1 MPKDLTA
8 ILVKTEASDEEL
20 LRAVIARDY
29 GDVLCRVAPLSAV
42 GLRQVEVHNAADGLP
57 CEDPELVG
65 TLSKGGRAAFVH
77 VNHQA
82 KQAIVHA
89 FVDGQPVPGFA
100 GEPGEAFD
108 AKLNDA
114 IGESSLDKITD
125 ADDGSR
131 LGIGV
136 ASSRTVAL
144 VRGAVYRVPAG
155 TPTEFGSFGF
165 HDRGLG
171 LDDKDER
178 MAVFS
183 FDPRVVATLFSQTPG
198 KELAE
203 ILSSMPPG
211 AFGPLEGAR
220 PQAIAALQA
229 CGEQSAEQT
238 GLRDIRVLELAAL
251 ACARAFAGGD
261 RVAYW
266 DERVLPIFSLA
277 DAEPKIDPA
286 EVEDLDD
293 CDSILHAMVEIMPWS
308 APPNGEGAHLAA
320 IGDDEL
326 GPLAPWAKPGDEY
339 TGSILLLK
347 MERLFPLVR
356 SLDGQKLDRQ
366 LARFEKAW
374 YRAARPGQPE
384 GDAYQLWRRAHA
396 EEGAKDV
403 DRALRCWTE
412 LRIVLEIAAANEL
425 FVALLFYEGA

>member
-1 MPKDLTA
+1 MAKDLTA
-8 ILVKTEASDEEL
+8 ILVKSGASDEEL

-29 GDVLCRVAPLSAV
+29 GDVLCRVAPLASL
-42 GLRQVEVHNAADGLP
+42 GLRQVEVHNAQDGLP
-57 CEDPELVG
+57 CEDPELVA

-89 FVDGQPVPGFA
+89 FVDGQPQPGFA
-100 GEPGEAFD
+100 GEPGDAFEG
-108 AKLNDA
+108 KLTESIE
-114 IGESSLDKITD
+114 IGSLDKIAE

-136 ASSRTVAL
+136 ASTRTVAL
-144 VRGAVYRVPAG
+144 VRGAVYRVPPG

-171 LDDKDER
+171 LDEKDER
-178 MAVFS
+178 MAVLA
-183 FDPRVVATLFSQTPG
+183 FDPRAVATLFSQTPG
-198 KELAE
+198 RELGE
-203 ILSSMPPG
+203 ILSTMPPG

-220 PQAIAALQA
+220 PAAVAALSA
-229 CGEQSAEQT
+229 CGDQSAEQA
-238 GLRDIRVLELAAL
+238 GLRDVRALELTAL

-261 RVAYW
+261 QVAYW
-266 DERVLPIFSLA
+266 GERVLPIFSLS
-277 DAEPKIDPA
+277 DAEPAIDPA
-286 EVEDLDD
+286 EAEDLDD
-293 CDSILHAMVEIMPWS
+293 CDSILHAMVEVTPWT
-308 APPNGEGAHLAA
+308 APPGGEGAHLAA
-320 IGDDEL
+320 IADDEL

-339 TGSILLLK
+339 AGSIFLLK

-356 SLDGQKLDRQ
+356 SLDGQKLDGQ

-384 GDAYQLWRRAHA
+384 GDAYQTWRRAHA
-396 EEGAKDV
+396 EEGAADV